1 MSNFNFEYGPK
12 WIEENGLYTFV
23 VSNTEKSP
31 VIEVKSDFSFLP
43 DSAYNPSFKTIKFT
57 ITNDDNGTTLNQF
70 TISGK
75 NKIQFN
81 LNESNVGDYRI
92 QANITYQFY
101 IQGEDRPDTQT
112 ALLESSIKVNLIFF

>member
-12 WIEENGLYTFV
+12 WIEENGSYTFV

-81 LNESNVGDYRI
+81 LDESSVGDYTI

-101 IQGEDRPDTQT
+101 IQGEDRPDTT
-112 ALLESSIKVNLIFF
+112 RNR

>member
-12 WIEENGLYTFV
+12 WIEENGSYTFV
-23 VSNTEKSP
+23 VNNTEKSP

-81 LNESNVGDYRI
+81 LDESNVGVTLDSAAPPAEY
-92 QANITYQFY
+92 A
-101 IQGEDRPDTQT
+101 DPDVFDISFVV
-112 ALLESSIKVNLIFF
+112 E